1 LNGSII
7 NNNDWGAES
16 VQKVGCVFANEFIP
30 IIQETNLGG
39 KMDETKILDLLN
51 NGSQDELM
59 TLPGIGSVLANR
71 LIAARPFD
79 SLEIVQRVNGISANM
94 LNRIADADL
103 EPEADTSKP
112 VSDEPEPELGNGDET
127 PAEPPSTSI
136 KEQIEEEDRKIKQ
149 EQSARQTEETLSD
162 KFEEASK
169 SHGSLRTI
177 LISSAITAL
186 VTILLTLAVLGGING
201 SLKFATS
208 AQVQTMQRE
217 AGQLSTQI
225 DAFQQDLDGL
235 RGRVDILEGLGDRT
249 AALEAAQEQ
258 LADDLETTR
267 GQVNDLQT
275 EIAALNEKVTLQ
287 EEQTQRFETFLKD
300 LQTILIKLFAP
311 QGGNQ

>member
-1 LNGSII
+1 
-7 NNNDWGAES
+7 
-16 VQKVGCVFANEFIP
+16 VFGNEFIP

-39 KMDETKILDLLN
+39 KMDETRILHLLN

-79 SLEIVQRVNGISANM
+79 SLEAAQTVNGISAN
-94 LNRIADADL
+94 LLKGIADADL
-103 EPEADTSKP
+103 EPEADTSDP
-112 VSDEPEPELGNGDET
+112 APDEPGPELGKGDDEAQ
-127 PAEPPSTSI
+127 AESGSTNI
-136 KEQIEEEDRKIKQ
+136 KEQIEDE
-149 EQSARQTEETLSD
+149 AANQTAETLPQ

-169 SHGSLRTI
+169 SHGPLWTI

-186 VTILLTLAVLGGING
+186 VTIILTLAVLGGING

-217 AGQLSTQI
+217 ASQLSAQMDT
-225 DAFQQDLDGL
+225 FQQDLDGL
-235 RGRVDILEGLGDRT
+235 RERVNMLEGLGERT
-249 AALEAAQEQ
+249 VALETAQQQ
-258 LADDLETTR
+258 LAADQETTSQ
-267 GQVNDLQT
+267 QVTALQD

-287 EEQTQRFETFLKD
+287 EEQTQRFETFFKD
-300 LQTILIKLFAP
+300 LQTILIKLFTP